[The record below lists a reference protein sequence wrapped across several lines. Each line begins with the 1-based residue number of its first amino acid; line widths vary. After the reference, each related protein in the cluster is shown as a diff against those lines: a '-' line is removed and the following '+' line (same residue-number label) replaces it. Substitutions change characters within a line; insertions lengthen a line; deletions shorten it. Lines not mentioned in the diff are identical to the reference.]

1 MLQNK
6 KSNPLLLCVSLN
18 LNKPLISTDSF
29 QQAISNLLSF
39 VSDIYGVIPLEEFS
53 IAFYVK

>member
-18 LNKPLISTDSF
+18 LNKQLIRKDSF